1 MRRLLA
7 STLRVLF
14 VIVAV
19 YPVVLLWLGRRVRHM
34 ARLPMTGPAIVV
46 ANHNSHFDTLVL
58 LSLFPL
64 SNIADVHPV
73 AAADYF
79 LANPWLRWFSLRL
92 VGIVP
97 VRRGSGS
104 EGQDPLEACY
114 RALDAGKVLVLF
126 PEGTRG
132 EPEQMAELKS
142 GIWHLA
148 KRFPHVPVV
157 PIFMYGAGKSMPKG
171 RIFPLPFVIKVTVGR
186 PLHGNVDKNEFLA
199 LLRGR
204 LLGLRAKT
212 LLTHEHETL

>member
-1 MRRLLA
+1 MQSLLA

-19 YPVVLLWLGRRVRHM
+19 YPVVLLWLGRRVRHT
-34 ARLPMTGPAIVV
+34 ARLPLTGPAIVA

-64 SNIADVHPV
+64 SHIADVHPV

-79 LANPWLRWFSLRL
+79 LTNPWLRWVSLRL
-92 VGIVP
+92 IGIVP
-97 VRRGSGS
+97 VERGSRS
-104 EGQDPLEACY
+104 EGQDPLEECY
-114 RALDAGKVLVLF
+114 RALDAGKVLVLY

-132 EPEQMAELKS
+132 QPEQMAELKS

-148 KRFPHVPVV
+148 NRFPHVPVV
-157 PIFMYGAGKSMPKG
+157 PVFMYGAGKSMPKG
-171 RIFPLPFVIKVTVGR
+171 RFIPLPFIVRVSVGR
-186 PLHGNVDKNEFLA
+186 PLHGDLDKNEFLA

-204 LLGLRAKT
+204 LHGLRAKT
-212 LLTHEHETL
+212 LSTHEHESL